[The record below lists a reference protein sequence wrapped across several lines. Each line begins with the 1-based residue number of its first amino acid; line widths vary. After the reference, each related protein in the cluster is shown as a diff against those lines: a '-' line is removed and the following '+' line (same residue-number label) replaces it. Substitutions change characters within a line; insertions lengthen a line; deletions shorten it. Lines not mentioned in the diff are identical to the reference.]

1 MARKTNA
8 SFFRAVFWM
17 ILAAIV
23 AASAPVWAVGGVL
36 DSVQQTIQTASSG
49 WMATSLAYAK
59 NLFFGLAGLEF
70 VWSAIQITLRKNDLP
85 DIIVGTLF
93 KVLSLAFFAMLL
105 TLAPTWIPLII
116 QSFQQAGQG
125 VSGTPP
131 LTPSGIF
138 DQGVQLASTL
148 IQNGMQVNSS
158 QNGGVAHTLMSGGS
172 NLGSYF
178 LAAIVIGLSGIMVI
192 LAFAVIALQM
202 FVALVESYLVIG
214 GGALMLGFLG
224 SRWTTNFGEK
234 YFAYAV
240 SVGIKLFTLYLIVG
254 FGNSVVQAIMNQLNA
269 LVASGQ
275 PVGFGDW
282 LAIAGSALV
291 YGGVG
296 YMVPGIASSMMNGSP
311 SMSLGN
317 LGAASG
323 MLAAAPVAAGL
334 AAGAATTQAAGL
346 VGKAFGRTQSGAAG
360 GIGGSAASGGG
371 FAGGISGGTAG
382 LSRLTQ
388 AAGNVASI
396 AGKGVQVAG
405 QGVQA
410 AGATVG
416 AGIQAASAAAKAI
429 PGVGQ
434 AIAAAGQTVGKGV
447 EMAGTG
453 AGKAAEVVGAVLQDG
468 GDAIKAGADKAAQ
481 SPIGKDLS
489 GAEFTRHGTEL
500 KGAEQARTAQLSA
513 QSANSGAGGAASPST
528 VGSKPGGNG
537 FTGAPGTAGGTNETG
552 GMSASGGDANAA
564 QRAFDADQKQG
575 NGKNWSDKLLDKSS
589 DLQHAA
595 DRKQPGLA
603 HDGSGGSGISIRIQH
618 HEH

>member
-1 MARKTNA
+1 MTNKANA
-8 SFFRAVFWM
+8 SLLRALFWLA
-17 ILAAIV
+17 LAAT
-23 AASAPVWAVGGVL
+23 SAPAWAVGGVL

-49 WMATSLAYAK
+49 WMAISLSYAK
-59 NLFFGLAGLEF
+59 HLFFGLAGLEF

-125 VSGTPP
+125 VSGAPP

-148 IQNGMQVNSS
+148 IQNGMQVNGS
-158 QNGGVAHTLMSGGS
+158 QNGGIGHTLMSGGS

-254 FGNSVVQAIMNQLNA
+254 FGSSLVQAIVNQLNA
-269 LVASGQ
+269 LVANGQ
-275 PVGFGDW
+275 PLGFGDW
-282 LAIAGSALV
+282 LAIGGSALV

-334 AAGAATTQAAGL
+334 AAGAAGMQVAGLAGRALGSTQA
-346 VGKAFGRTQSGAAG
+346 GAAG
-360 GIGGSAASGGG
+360 GVGGSPASGGG
-371 FAGGISGGTAG
+371 FAGGIGGGTAG

-388 AAGNVASI
+388 AAGGATSV
-396 AGKGVQVAG
+396 AGKG
-405 QGVQA
+405 
-410 AGATVG
+410 
-416 AGIQAASAAAKAI
+416 
-429 PGVGQ
+429 
-434 AIAAAGQTVGKGV
+434 
-447 EMAGTG
+447 
-453 AGKAAEVVGAVLQDG
+453 AGKV
-468 GDAIKAGADKAAQ
+468 AQ
-481 SPIGKDLS
+481 SPTGKDLS
-489 GAEFTRHGTEL
+489 GA
-500 KGAEQARTAQLSA
+500 
-513 QSANSGAGGAASPST
+513 ASPST
-528 VGSKPGGNG
+528 DGKPGGNG
-537 FTGAPGTAGGTNETG
+537 FTSVPGTSGGMNETG
-552 GMSASGGDANAA
+552 GMSASGADANAA
-564 QRAFDADQKQG
+564 QRAFEADQKQSQ
-575 NGKNWSDKLLDKSS
+575 GKSLPDKLLDKSNA
-589 DLQHAA
+589 LQHAA
-595 DRKQPGLA
+595 DRNKPGLA
-603 HDGSGGSGISIRIQH
+603 HDGSSGSGISIRIQH
-618 HEH
+618 HEQ

>member
-1 MARKTNA
+1 MASQTHA
-8 SFFRAVFWM
+8 SFFRTLFWLTLAV
-17 ILAAIV
+17 V
-23 AASAPVWAVGGVL
+23 AATSEPARAVGGVL

-49 WMATSLAYAK
+49 WMATSLGYAK
-59 NLFFGLAGLEF
+59 SLFFGLAGLEF
-70 VWSAIQITLRKNDLP
+70 IWSAIQITLRKNDLP

-105 TLAPTWIPLII
+105 TEAPTWIPMII

-125 VSGTPP
+125 VSGAPP

-138 DQGVQLASTL
+138 DQGVQLSSAL
-148 IQNGMQVNSS
+148 IQNGLQVNSS
-158 QNGGVAHTLMSGGS
+158 QNGGAVNTLMSGGS

-192 LAFAVIALQM
+192 LAFTVIAVQM

-254 FGNSVVQAIMNQLNA
+254 FGNSVVQAIVNQLNV

-282 LAIAGSALV
+282 LAMGGSSLV

-311 SMSLGN
+311 SMSMSN

-323 MLAAAPVAAGL
+323 MMAAAPVAAGM
-334 AAGAATTQAAGL
+334 AAGAAGTQVVGL
-346 VGKAFGRTQSGAAG
+346 TGSAFARTKAGAAG
-360 GIGGSAASGGG
+360 GIGGSSASGGE

-388 AAGNVASI
+388 VASTTE
-396 AGKGVQVAG
+396 
-405 QGVQA
+405 
-410 AGATVG
+410 GASIKST
-416 AGIQAASAAAKAI
+416 
-429 PGVGQ
+429 
-434 AIAAAGQTVGKGV
+434 
-447 EMAGTG
+447 
-453 AGKAAEVVGAVLQDG
+453 AAE
-468 GDAIKAGADKAAQ
+468 Q
-481 SPIGKDLS
+481 SH
-489 GAEFTRHGTEL
+489 TV
-500 KGAEQARTAQLSA
+500 QLSS
-513 QSANSGAGGAASPST
+513 QSANSGTGGAASPNTVDST
-528 VGSKPGGNG
+528 PGGNG
-537 FTGAPGTAGGTNETG
+537 FTSAPGAPGGSNETG
-552 GMSASGGDANAA
+552 GMSASGSDANVA
-564 QRAFDADQKQG
+564 QRAFDADQQQDKR
-575 NGKNWSDKLLDKSS
+575 KRLSDKLLDKSS
-589 DLQHAA
+589 DLQYAA
-595 DRKQPGLA
+595 DRKKPGLT
-603 HDGSGGSGISIRIQH
+603 HDGSNGSGISIRIQH
-618 HEH
+618 HE

>member
-1 MARKTNA
+1 MTNKA
-8 SFFRAVFWM
+8 NTSLLRAGFWLA
-17 ILAAIV
+17 LAAL
-23 AASAPVWAVGGVL
+23 AATSAPAWAVGGVL

-49 WMATSLAYAK
+49 WMATSLVYAK
-59 NLFFGLAGLEF
+59 HLFFGLAGLEF

-93 KVLSLAFFAMLL
+93 KVLSMAFFAMLL
-105 TLAPTWIPLII
+105 TLAPTWIPVII

-125 VSGTPP
+125 VSGAPP

-192 LAFAVIALQM
+192 LAFTVIALQM
-202 FVALVESYLVIG
+202 FVALAESYIVIG

-254 FGNSVVQAIMNQLNA
+254 FGNSLVQAIVNQLNA
-269 LVASGQ
+269 LVANGQ

-282 LAIAGSALV
+282 LAIGGSALV

-296 YMVPGIASSMMNGSP
+296 YMVPGIASSMMNGTP

-334 AAGAATTQAAGL
+334 AAGAAGMQVAGL
-346 VGKAFGRTQSGAAG
+346 AGKAFGSTQAGAAG
-360 GIGGSAASGGG
+360 GIGGSSASGGG
-371 FAGGISGGTAG
+371 FAGGISGGTGG

-388 AAGNVASI
+388 AAGGVA
-396 AGKGVQVAG
+396 AMTGNGDGKTVE
-405 QGVQA
+405 
-410 AGATVG
+410 TVG
-416 AGIQAASAAAKAI
+416 AALKA
-429 PGVGQ
+429 GSD
-434 AIAAAGQTVGKGV
+434 ARKA
-447 EMAGTG
+447 G
-453 AGKAAEVVGAVLQDG
+453 AGKAA
-468 GDAIKAGADKAAQ
+468 Q
-481 SPIGKDLS
+481 SPTGKD
-489 GAEFTRHGTEL
+489 TR
-500 KGAEQARTAQLSA
+500 
-513 QSANSGAGGAASPST
+513 GAASPNT
-528 VGSKPGGNG
+528 VDSKPGGNG
-537 FTGAPGTAGGTNETG
+537 FTGAPGTPGGMNETG
-552 GMSASGGDANAA
+552 GMSASGADANAA
-564 QRAFDADQKQG
+564 QRAFDADQQQDQG
-575 NGKNWSDKLLDKSS
+575 RSLADTLLEKSNA
-589 DLQHAA
+589 LQYAA

-603 HDGSGGSGISIRIQH
+603 HDGSSGSGISIRIQH
-618 HEH
+618 HEQ